1 MTTDNNSQYDQG
13 PRNPQESGSETDK
26 LIRSVKKSISRFFDL
41 LLALI
46 GILFIAF
53 IIGSL

>member
-13 PRNPQESGSETDK
+13 PRNPQESGSEADK